1 MKHIVTKAVI
11 LLITAIISSVN
22 LHAKGNEGIAFV
34 DLFKMSGKELLAK
47 GNEYL
52 VSSEMPDSALICF
65 SIAAERYSPSLSM
78 EEQRVCT
85 MAYNNCGFIYY
96 YFFYDFPNAFDA
108 LLEAERLCSRFDDK
122 SLHANICLNLG
133 NCYSMC
139 FQLGL
144 SHNVTDKALQYYAE
158 GYALARENS
167 DWLTLLNCFTNLAMA
182 PTVIDCPKYVTD
194 EIRSFST
201 LPLPEDTPDY
211 EFYQALYGMAVNELD
226 GNYDRAISFQ
236 KRQLRLYSSFDTYNT
251 NKREVKADILYGLSY
266 SYQKSEKMD
275 SAEMVANQLI
285 AFSRE
290 IDRPYF
296 EALGYQRL
304 SAIYD
309 WQSRYDK
316 ANQARWRFFEIKD
329 SIVAHNNLMMVDKL
343 EFIAQLRQ
351 DNRNY
356 IYKEQI
362 YKRNRMILFGV
373 VILLSITL
381 PLLWFLYKQNKKLR
395 ASNLALYRRQQ
406 EAIRQEDANMQARY
420 AEEKSAS
427 AAVKRPQI
435 LAQDEVSEVKARI
448 LNVLD
453 HDKAVFNPEFSL
465 DKLVELTGTKPRVL
479 SSVINEAFDRN
490 FYSLINEYRIREA
503 CRRLAD
509 VEQYGHLTI
518 EAISQ
523 SVGYKSRTSLVNAFK
538 KETGLTPS
546 EYQKIA
552 VRQANK

>member
-1 MKHIVTKAVI
+1 
-11 LLITAIISSVN
+11 
-22 LHAKGNEGIAFV
+22 
-34 DLFKMSGKELLAK
+34 
-47 GNEYL
+47 
-52 VSSEMPDSALICF
+52 
-65 SIAAERYSPSLSM
+65 
-78 EEQRVCT
+78 
-85 MAYNNCGFIYY
+85 
-96 YFFYDFPNAFDA
+96 
-108 LLEAERLCSRFDDK
+108 
-122 SLHANICLNLG
+122 
-133 NCYSMC
+133 
-139 FQLGL
+139 
-144 SHNVTDKALQYYAE
+144 
-158 GYALARENS
+158 
-167 DWLTLLNCFTNLAMA
+167 
-182 PTVIDCPKYVTD
+182 
-194 EIRSFST
+194 
-201 LPLPEDTPDY
+201 
-211 EFYQALYGMAVNELD
+211 
-226 GNYDRAISFQ
+226 
-236 KRQLRLYSSFDTYNT
+236 
-251 NKREVKADILYGLSY
+251 
-266 SYQKSEKMD
+266 
-275 SAEMVANQLI
+275 
-285 AFSRE
+285 
-290 IDRPYF
+290 
-296 EALGYQRL
+296 
-304 SAIYD
+304 
-309 WQSRYDK
+309 
-316 ANQARWRFFEIKD
+316 
-329 SIVAHNNLMMVDKL
+329 MMVDKL